1 MSNLRNIIRQLAGNP
16 ASTARLM
23 VCEVKAVDQEARTVD
38 VEPLDE
44 GAPLLGVNLQANQG
58 NQVGLLQVPRVGSYV
73 VVATL
78 SGYEAGVVVL
88 MEDVERVEAVVGD
101 YSLELS
107 DEGITLNGGRLG
119 GLVKIQELQQNLNT
133 LKTYCEGL
141 SNAVKTG
148 LTAVGVGTAAN
159 GGTGAS
165 TFQTA
170 MSGQAIVFKDMEN
183 QYAKQ

>member
-1 MSNLRNIIRQLAGNP
+1 MNNLRNIIRQLASDP
-16 ASTARLM
+16 ASAAGLM
-23 VCEVKAVDQEARTVD
+23 VCEVKAVDTEARTVD

-58 NQVGLLQVPRVGSYV
+58 GTVGVLQVPRVGSSV
-73 VVATL
+73 VVGKF

-119 GLVKIQELQQNLNT
+119 GLVKVADLTNRLNVLERDLNT
-133 LKTYCEGL
+133 LKTAFKGWVPVAQDGGAAL
-141 SNAVKTG
+141 KT
-148 LTAVGVGTAAN
+148 A
-159 GGTGAS
+159 TGAWYG
-165 TFQTA
+165 QTLTET
-170 MSGQAIVFKDMEN
+170 QRNDIEN
-183 QYAKQ
+183 QDVKQ